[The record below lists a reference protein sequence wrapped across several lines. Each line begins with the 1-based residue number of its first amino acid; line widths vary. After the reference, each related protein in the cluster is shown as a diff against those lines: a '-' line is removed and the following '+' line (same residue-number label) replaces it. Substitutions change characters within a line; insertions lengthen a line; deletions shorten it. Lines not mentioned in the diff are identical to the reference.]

1 MRNVYSNIFLGGN
14 DVSKIEETLWTNYD
28 EINSLMDGIDVGSK
42 EFGVLVEERDRIRK
56 ELINIDQFDQEIDT
70 KISQIECDNMKDR
83 IHNLITIGTFTITTG
98 ISLYAISKTFKF
110 DQIGTIT
117 STLGRN
123 ILNGVVPKL
132 GKR

>member
-1 MRNVYSNIFLGGN
+1 M
-14 DVSKIEETLWTNYD
+14 SKIEETLWTNYD
-28 EINSLMDGIDVGSK
+28 KINSLMDGIDVGSK

>member
-1 MRNVYSNIFLGGN
+1 M
-14 DVSKIEETLWTNYD
+14 SKIEETLWTNYD
-28 EINSLMDGIDVGSK
+28 EINNLMDGIDVGSK
-42 EFGVLVEERDRIRK
+42 ELGVLVEERDRIRK